1 MNELQVIKRN
11 GELQDISFDKIL
23 TRVKILGKDGNYTKI
38 NYSLLCLKVI
48 DQLYNK
54 IPTSKI
60 DELTAEQC
68 ASMCVI
74 HTDYGSLGSRVSISN
89 LQKNTL
95 SSFYDSMKILW
106 QNKML
111 GKKTWLVIDSNKDIL
126 ENSIAHENDFLL
138 DYFGYKTLERSYL
151 IRNQGKIIERP
162 QYMWM
167 RVAIGIHENDI
178 ESVLETYRYMSELV
192 FTHATPTL
200 FNAGTPRPQL
210 SSCFLHQMKSDSI
223 EGIYDTLKDCALIS
237 KTAGGIGL
245 DISKIRASGTHI
257 KGTNGISNGIVPML
271 RVFNATAKYV
281 DQGGG
286 KRPGSFAIYLE
297 PHHADIED
305 FLELRKNHGDE
316 ELKARDLFLGLWI
329 SDCFMKAVD
338 GDTDWYLMCPNKC
351 PKLLNT
357 CGDNYTKIYYMYVK
371 NNNYIRKIKARELWF
386 KILDSQ
392 METGTPYI
400 LYKDACNNKSN
411 QQNLGIIN
419 CSNLCTEIIEYSS
432 PEETAVCNLASIAL
446 SKFVNSNKLFD
457 YDKLHMVAKILVR
470 NLNKVIDI
478 NYYPVP
484 STKLSNLL
492 HRPVGIGVQ
501 GLADAF
507 FKMDIAF
514 ESEEAIKTNK
524 FIFETIYHAAV
535 ECSNELAIERKE
547 AMKQIRIGI
556 DNDYIAFTSSNKINQ
571 NIKYSGATFN
581 KSLYYSLIDR
591 CTPNYSEINNLK
603 EKHLGSYSSF
613 STSPTSEGILQFDMW
628 NVIPT
633 TRYDWNSLKQSVID
647 NGLRNS
653 LLVAPMPTA
662 STAQILGNNEAFEPT
677 TSNIYT
683 RGTNAGQFM
692 VINKYLVKELSD
704 LNLWNEEIKNS
715 IIKNRGSV
723 QHLDILTEHQ
733 KNKYKIVWEMPMK
746 HIINMAADRGAFI
759 DQSQSLNL
767 WIESPNYNI
776 LTSMHFYGWKKGL
789 KTGMYYLRR
798 KPESHTQQFT
808 IEPDNECEM
817 CSS

>member
-106 QNKML
+106 QNKLL

-446 SKFVNSNKLFD
+446 SKFVNSNKEFD

-492 HRPVGIGVQ
+492 HRPIGIGVQ

-556 DNDYIAFTSSNKINQ
+556 DNDYIAFTSS
-571 NIKYSGATFN
+571 
-581 KSLYYSLIDR
+581 
-591 CTPNYSEINNLK
+591 
-603 EKHLGSYSSF
+603 
-613 STSPTSEGILQFDMW
+613 
-628 NVIPT
+628 
-633 TRYDWNSLKQSVID
+633 KQD
-647 NGLRNS
+647 
-653 LLVAPMPTA
+653 
-662 STAQILGNNEAFEPT
+662 
-677 TSNIYT
+677 
-683 RGTNAGQFM
+683 
-692 VINKYLVKELSD
+692 
-704 LNLWNEEIKNS
+704 
-715 IIKNRGSV
+715 
-723 QHLDILTEHQ
+723 
-733 KNKYKIVWEMPMK
+733 
-746 HIINMAADRGAFI
+746 
-759 DQSQSLNL
+759 
-767 WIESPNYNI
+767 
-776 LTSMHFYGWKKGL
+776 
-789 KTGMYYLRR
+789 
-798 KPESHTQQFT
+798 
-808 IEPDNECEM
+808 
-817 CSS
+817 